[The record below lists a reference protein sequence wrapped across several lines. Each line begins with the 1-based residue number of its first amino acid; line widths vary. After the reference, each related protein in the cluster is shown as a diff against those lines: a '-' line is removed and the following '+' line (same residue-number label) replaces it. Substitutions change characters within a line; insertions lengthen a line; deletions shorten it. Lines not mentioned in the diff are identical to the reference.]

1 VRAIIES
8 GIKPGLRRWLNVMF
22 ALGLAALG
30 AILSTGSWAA
40 EPAACGASSPTR
52 QLDYWLGDWSVSSGS
67 ATSSNSRVDL
77 ELDGCL
83 VVEHWDDGRGHSGQ
97 NLFAYST
104 GDQGWRGLFADN
116 KGRVHVFVNGQ
127 VSDGRAEFLGP
138 SRGPNGEAVLN
149 RIRLLRNASHQLEQ
163 IWEKSSDEGK
173 TWTTQ
178 FRLQYSAKHP

>member
-1 VRAIIES
+1 MRPIIKLGS
-8 GIKPGLRRWLNVMF
+8 APSVRRWQGVLY
-22 ALGLAALG
+22 ALGLG
-30 AILSTGSWAA
+30 ACATIHPANSWAA

-52 QLDYWLGDWSVSSGS
+52 QLDYWLGDWSVSSGG
-67 ATSSNSRVDL
+67 ADSSNSQVDL

-83 VVEHWDDGRGHSGQ
+83 IVEHWDDGKGHRGQ

-116 KGRVHVFVNGQ
+116 KGRVHVFVNGR
-127 VSDGRAEFLGP
+127 VSDERAEFLGP

-149 RIRLLRNASHQLEQ
+149 RIRLLRNAPHQLEQ
-163 IWEKSSDEGK
+163 IWEKSNDEGK

-178 FRLQYSAKHP
+178 FRLQYTARHS

>member
-1 VRAIIES
+1 MRATVELGNAS
-8 GIKPGLRRWLNVMF
+8 GLRRWQHVLSV
-22 ALGLAALG
+22 LGLGACAAT
-30 AILSTGSWAA
+30 LSTESWSA
-40 EPAACGASSPTR
+40 EPQGCGASSPTR
-52 QLDYWLGDWSVSSGS
+52 QLDYWLGDWSVSSGR
-67 ATSSNSRVDL
+67 AASSYSRVDL

-83 VVEHWDDGRGHSGQ
+83 VVERWNDGKGHSGQ

-127 VSDGRAEFLGP
+127 VSDERAEFLGP

-149 RIRLLRNASHQLEQ
+149 RIRLLRNAPHQLEQ

-173 TWTTQ
+173 SWTTQ
-178 FRLQYSAKHP
+178 FRLQYSAKHT